1 MIVLY
6 KTARIFAN
14 KYISEKEFDF
24 LAEYF
29 NMNGNVLRRE
39 LANKRHVLDRNLKN
53 ERRYIKEVMDFVYY
67 LQIDR

>member
-1 MIVLY
+1 
-6 KTARIFAN
+6 
-14 KYISEKEFDF
+14 
-24 LAEYF
+24 
-29 NMNGNVLRRE
+29 MNGNVLRRE